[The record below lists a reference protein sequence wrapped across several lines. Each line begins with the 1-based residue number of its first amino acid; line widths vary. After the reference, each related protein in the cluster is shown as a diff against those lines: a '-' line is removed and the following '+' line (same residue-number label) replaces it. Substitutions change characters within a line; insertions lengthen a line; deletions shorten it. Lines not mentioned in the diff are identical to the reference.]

1 MRYKILSTA
10 APMRPATKK
19 RRTYLKR
26 YTQTQKE
33 TSISSLYCIH
43 LLSPR
48 IVYTF
53 YLHVL
58 YTPTLTLQFTSVQR
72 DFSTETIGLVS
83 KDTKWVSLVR
93 WGQQDWMEY
102 QEDKRSAISWRSNL
116 FWDASIT
123 PLHSA
128 FTRTSLMIAAA
139 CPVGSS
145 DVLRSMNICTT
156 LGQSIKLF
164 Y

>member
-1 MRYKILSTA
+1 MHYKTLCMDWHTLNLTA
-10 APMRPATKK
+10 TFESAQMSPAIKK

-26 YTQTQKE
+26 YNQMRTHE
-33 TSISSLYCIH
+33 IFC
-43 LLSPR
+43 
-48 IVYTF
+48 
-53 YLHVL
+53 YLFVL
-58 YTPTLTLQFTSVQR
+58 YTWTLQFVLCVCATEAITRQR
-72 DFSTETIGLVS
+72 GGAWYQPIQHGQHGVS
-83 KDTKWVSLVR
+83 FC
-93 WGQQDWMEY
+93 QMEEQTVC

-116 FWDASIT
+116 FWAASIT

-145 DVLRSMNICTT
+145 DVLLSMNICTT
-156 LGQSIKLF
+156 LRQSIKLF